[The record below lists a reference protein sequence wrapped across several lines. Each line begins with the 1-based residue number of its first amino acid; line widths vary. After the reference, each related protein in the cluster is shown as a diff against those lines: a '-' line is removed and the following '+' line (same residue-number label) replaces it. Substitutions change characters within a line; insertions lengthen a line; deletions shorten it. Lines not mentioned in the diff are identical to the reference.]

1 MKKVRRFYK
10 MHALGNDYIFFDCF
24 SEAIACPEEAAI
36 RFSDRRRSIGGDGVI
51 LLERSEKADAKMR
64 IFNADGSEAE
74 ICGNG
79 LRCAGKWLRD
89 LKGVKKTRLKIETG
103 AGVKTLRLYQND
115 EGVTENVCADMGT
128 PVFAPEKIPVLLPA
142 GTDGKIVRRPVAIS
156 GEKFEITCVSVGNP
170 HCVTFSEN
178 AFEKFGVLGE
188 KTENASIFPKRI
200 NAEFVKIRGKNDF
213 EVRVYERGSGETY
226 ACGSGACA
234 TVAAAIENGFAE
246 KNADVTVRLKGGSL
260 TVREEAKNG
269 TARLYLTG
277 EARFV
282 FTGEIEL

>member
-1 MKKVRRFYK
+1 MKNVRRFYK
-10 MHALGNDYIFFDCF
+10 MHALGNDYVFFDCF
-24 SEAIACPEEAAI
+24 SEGIDCPEEAAI
-36 RFSDRRRSIGGDGVI
+36 RFSDRRRSIGGDGII

-89 LKGVKKTRLKIETG
+89 LKGVKKTHLKMETG
-103 AGVKTLRLYQND
+103 AGVKTLRLYLND
-115 EGVTENVCADMGT
+115 KGETENVCADMGT
-128 PVFAPEKIPVLLPA
+128 PVFSPEKIPVLLPA
-142 GTDGKIVRRPVAIS
+142 GAGGKIVRRPVEIA

-188 KTENASIFPKRI
+188 ETENAPIFPNRI

-260 TVREEAKNG
+260 TVREEAKND
-269 TARLYLTG
+269 TEKLYLTG
-277 EARFV
+277 EAKFV
-282 FTGEIEL
+282 FAGEIEL